1 MFVVYSFFTK
11 ELEVCLAY
19 RKGGIGTAI
28 AHAIACTR
36 LSGSTLTEVR
46 CIGQRLTEQKARELF
61 HSFKV
66 CPTLWDGRA
75 IWANGE
81 VLDRRSDKRQK
92 YRLFFYLMFCRVL
105 LVCEGRDF

>member
-46 CIGQRLTEQKARELF
+46 CLGQRLTEQKARELF
-61 HSFKV
+61 QSFKV

-81 VLDRRSDKRQK
+81 VLDRRSDKR
-92 YRLFFYLMFCRVL
+92 
-105 LVCEGRDF
+105 

>member
-1 MFVVYSFFTK
+1 MFVVYSFFTE

-46 CIGQRLTEQKARELF
+46 CIGQRLSEEQAR
-61 HSFKV
+61 S
-66 CPTLWDGRA
+66 LWLDWQDAPSLGRL

-81 VLDRRSDKRQK
+81 VLDRRSDKR
-92 YRLFFYLMFCRVL
+92 
-105 LVCEGRDF
+105 